1 MSNEN
6 NKMQVDIENLF
17 KQNIND
23 LSAIKEL
30 YRKLKDMENKI
41 LDIKYIDSPLANKLK
56 KEYEKLK
63 KIILDEN
70 AQAKLAD
77 EIEKIN
83 DNLTNVIET
92 INLQLENITINLN
105 RLNGE
110 SDYTQALTRAISS
123 CTGNRKYIIRIPQGV
138 ICDITNVVI
147 NKPHIRIT
155 GGTIRG
161 TLTISIP
168 DDIGYFEIDNVRFLG
183 KNPLIINR
191 LCDGN
196 ISKCFFEGSETAI
209 YLNPIEGSTGQTICR
224 LKIENNYFMLTNYN
238 VKGTK
243 INSSQL
249 AIADIHFK
257 NNMCKWSSIKH
268 IELQNI
274 DGCIIEGNTFFSQG
288 ETKETTIEIGNWSNW
303 TIISNNNIFE
313 SGHEG
318 VKLHNPQNFSISNN
332 NFAWCGQYKRTGAI
346 TIYSLNSSTFSCI
359 GKIVNNTLA
368 IPSQSGIVLDNV
380 DFIETEGNLIQLET
394 SNQFYKGT
402 DELDL
407 NKFFGVYIE
416 KTNENPIITVG
427 NIINKGSDLAVNK
440 KFKFLNTYN
449 NKTSVSVTTNT
460 LDGRYDFISIDIEGL
475 SISNLTNGV
484 EGKEVIIYNNS
495 NSATII
501 NSTIQLNNSRNFKM
515 KQRQSITLKYLNGC
529 WTEISRGVPNMRYD
543 ITVTD
548 SRTIIDSS
556 DYISLYALNNATPTT
571 ITTITNPSYVGQEI
585 TLLDYKGNTTLT
597 NSSSLRLKGGIDVTL
612 PQYGLIRFITHG
624 NNWYEVSRNF

>member
-6 NKMQVDIENLF
+6 NKMQVDIENLI
-17 KQNIND
+17 KQNVND
-23 LSAIKEL
+23 LSSIKEL
-30 YRKLKDMENKI
+30 FRKLQDMENKI
-41 LDIKYIDSPLANKLK
+41 SQNKYINSNLANKLK
-56 KEYEKLK
+56 KEYENLK

-70 AQAKLAD
+70 IQAKLTD
-77 EIEKIN
+77 DIEKIN
-83 DNLTNVIET
+83 S
-92 INLQLENITINLN
+92 QLDNITINLN
-105 RLNGE
+105 RINGE
-110 SDYTQALTRAISS
+110 SDYTQALTRAIAS
-123 CTGNRKYIIRIPQGV
+123 CIGNRKYIIKIPQGV

-161 TLTISIP
+161 TLTINIP

-183 KNPLIINR
+183 KNPLIIKR

-243 INSSQL
+243 IDSSQL

-257 NNMCKWSSIKH
+257 NNMCKWASIKH

-346 TIYSLNSSTFSCI
+346 TIYSLNSSTFSCV

-402 DELDL
+402 DEIDL
-407 NKFFGVYIE
+407 NKFFGVCIE

-427 NIINKGSDLAVNK
+427 NIINKGNGLAVNN

-449 NKTSVSVTTNT
+449 NETSVSVKTNT

-515 KQRQSITLKYLNGC
+515 KQRQSLTLKYLNGC

-548 SRTIIDSS
+548 SRTTIDSS
-556 DYISLYALNNATPTT
+556 DYISLYALNNETPTT
-571 ITTITNPSYVGQEI
+571 ITAITNPSYVGQEI
-585 TLLDYKGNTTLT
+585 TLLDYKGNTTLS
-597 NSSSLRLKGGIDVTL
+597 NSSSLRLKGNDSVTL
-612 PQYGLIRFITHG
+612 PKYGLIKFITHA